1 VEKILQRMIK
11 ILIIEDDTTMVSLL
25 GTLLDLEGYH
35 PVNISLDDQD
45 IFQVMQEELPDLILL
60 DVHLGQQNGLE
71 VVKRLK
77 EIQALSFIKVI
88 MTSGLDLGEKCKNAG
103 ADDFIQKPYM
113 PDELM
118 EKIKCLT
125 PKK

>member
-1 VEKILQRMIK
+1 MIK